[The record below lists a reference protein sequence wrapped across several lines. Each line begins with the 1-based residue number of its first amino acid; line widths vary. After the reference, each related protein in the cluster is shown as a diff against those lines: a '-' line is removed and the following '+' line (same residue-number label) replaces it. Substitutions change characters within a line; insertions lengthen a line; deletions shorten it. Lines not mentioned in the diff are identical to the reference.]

1 MKGKNTKIR
10 KEVEEKLGAEELEKH
25 VKKLSIKDQK
35 MSEEEKKIGLK
46 GDKRQGESLL
56 KKKKSLKNQK

>member
-1 MKGKNTKIR
+1 
-10 KEVEEKLGAEELEKH
+10 
-25 VKKLSIKDQK
+25 

-46 GDKRQGESLL
+46 GDKGQGESLL

>member
-10 KEVEEKLGAEELEKH
+10 KEVEEKLGAEELEKY